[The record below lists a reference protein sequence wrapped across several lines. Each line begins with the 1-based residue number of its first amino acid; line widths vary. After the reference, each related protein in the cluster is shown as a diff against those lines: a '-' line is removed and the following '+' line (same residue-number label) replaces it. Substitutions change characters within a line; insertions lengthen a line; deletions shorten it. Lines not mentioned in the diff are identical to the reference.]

1 VGVTSIPQ
9 LGLFG
14 VMCEH
19 IVGFLATD
27 QLNAQIL
34 VL

>member
-14 VMCEH
+14 VMYKH
-19 IVGFLATD
+19 IVGLFFF
-27 QLNAQIL
+27 I
-34 VL
+34 